1 MLPRLA
7 LRQHQ
12 QQPTGAPLSDNKV
25 MITLTFA
32 VGNPGTVTLHKRASP
47 GVSPADFQ
55 TVLEWVMRAFGDDE
69 ADILTNEPSLVSS
82 RYEFD
87 EAVKLLRCSQQYRQ
101 YFMNSRF
108 TMERDSK
115 TLVNTTN
122 GAQTVNLV
130 FAVAPVE

>member
-1 MLPRLA
+1 MLPHLA

-12 QQPTGAPLSDNKV
+12 QQLTGAPLSDNKV
-25 MITLTFA
+25 SITLRFA
-32 VGNPGTVTLHKRASP
+32 AGNPGTVTLHKHASP

-55 TVLEWVMRAFGDDE
+55 TVLKWVMLAFGDEE
-69 ADILTNEPSLVSS
+69 AKILLNEPNLVST

-101 YFMNSRF
+101 YFLGGRF
-108 TMERDSK
+108 TMESDSK
-115 TLVNTTN
+115 TLVNRTN

-130 FAVAPVE
+130 FAVVPVE